1 MNSPKVILVTY
12 PDNFSLQEAQSLVES
27 SSPSMSPHPQV
38 VKVITQ
44 KYLNHARYG
53 LGSGKAEEIKEFVKQ
68 SKADQIVV
76 DEHLTPKQIH
86 NLEKLT
92 GAQVIDRERLILN
105 IFHSRATTIEAKL
118 QIELA
123 EVKYEMP
130 RVRENAKLTSGST
143 ERAGKGGMGEY
154 TVDVKFRDLKRR
166 MTFIKKKLADAHTK
180 RELYRQQRLKTKMP
194 IVSLIGY
201 TSSGKTTLFNLLTSE
216 NKEISSS
223 LFTTLSTTTR
233 SFRINNNEKQEKE
246 SSLLLI
252 DTVGFI
258 SRLPH
263 YMIDAFKSTLQ
274 ESLAADLILL
284 LIDASE
290 KFEDI
295 KIKYNSCWN
304 VLDELKVD
312 KSKVFVI
319 LTKCDG
325 VIGLSERI
333 DNIANDLSVS
343 NPITISSKTGYGIHK
358 LKTMIAHNLYSQSIS
373 GEEYSTK
380 VKTVPEEGAIYN
392 RDNRPSYLSDMSKQ
406 NRKIDSMTFEYTL
419 RKCGTSSHI
428 ILPASMVGQ
437 RVRISVETLD

>member
-1 MNSPKVILVTY
+1 LNSTKVILVTY
-12 PDNFSLQEAQSLVES
+12 PDEFSIQEAKTLVES
-27 SSPSMSPHPQV
+27 SPSSTAAPQPQI
-38 VKVITQ
+38 VKVFTQ
-44 KYLNHARYG
+44 KYLNHSQYG
-53 LGSGKAEEIKEFVKQ
+53 LGSGKAEEIKDFVKQ

-76 DEHLTPKQIH
+76 DDHLTSKQIH

-92 GAQVIDRERLILN
+92 EVQVIDRERLILN
-105 IFHSRATTIEAKL
+105 IFHSRATTTEAKL

-143 ERAGKGGMGEY
+143 ERPGKGGMGEY

-166 MTFIKKKLADAHTK
+166 MSFIKEKLADAHLK

-216 NKEISSS
+216 YKEVSSS

-233 SFRINNNEKQEKE
+233 SFKVNNNKSDKQEKE
-246 SSLLLI
+246 SSVLLV

-263 YMIDAFKSTLQ
+263 YMIDAFKSTLE

-295 KIKYNSCWN
+295 KIKYESCWN

-325 VIGLSERI
+325 IINSSERI
-333 DNIANDLSVS
+333 DSIANDLIIH
-343 NPITISSKTGYGIHK
+343 NPIAISSKTGYGIHK
-358 LKTMIAHNLYSQSIS
+358 LKTMIRSNLYSQS
-373 GEEYSTK
+373 GLREEQSSER
-380 VKTVPEEGAIYN
+380 VKIVPSA
-392 RDNRPSYLSDMSKQ
+392 
-406 NRKIDSMTFEYTL
+406 
-419 RKCGTSSHI
+419 GTG
-428 ILPASMVGQ
+428 V
-437 RVRISVETLD
+437 

>member
-1 MNSPKVILVTY
+1 MNSTKVILVTY
-12 PDNFSLQEAQSLVES
+12 PDEFSIQEAKSLVES
-27 SSPSMSPHPQV
+27 SQSSTEVLQPKI
-38 VKVITQ
+38 VKVFTQ
-44 KYLNHARYG
+44 KYLNHSQYG
-53 LGSGKAEEIKEFVKQ
+53 LGSGKAEEIKDFVKQ

-76 DEHLTPKQIH
+76 DEHLTSKQIH
-86 NLEKLT
+86 NIEKLT
-92 GAQVIDRERLILN
+92 EVQVIDRERLILN
-105 IFHSRATTIEAKL
+105 IFHSRATTTEAKL

-143 ERAGKGGMGEY
+143 ERPGKGGMGEY

-166 MTFIKKKLADAHTK
+166 MSFIKEKLAEAHLK

-201 TSSGKTTLFNLLTSE
+201 TSSGKTTLFNMLTSE
-216 NKEISSS
+216 YKEVSSS

-233 SFRINNNEKQEKE
+233 SFRINNKSDKQGKE
-246 SSLLLI
+246 SSVLLV

-263 YMIDAFKSTLQ
+263 YMIDAFKSTLE

-295 KIKYNSCWN
+295 KIKYESCWN

-312 KSKVFVI
+312 RSKVFVI

-325 VIGLSERI
+325 IINSSERI
-333 DNIANDLSVS
+333 DSIANDLIIR
-343 NPITISSKTGYGIHK
+343 NPIAISSKTGYGIHK
-358 LKTMIAHNLYSQSIS
+358 LKTMIRNNLDSQSAS
-373 GEEYSTK
+373 REEQSSER
-380 VKTVPEEGAIYN
+380 VKIVPSA
-392 RDNRPSYLSDMSKQ
+392 
-406 NRKIDSMTFEYTL
+406 
-419 RKCGTSSHI
+419 GTG
-428 ILPASMVGQ
+428 V
-437 RVRISVETLD
+437 